1 MPLKKCYKIIGENL
15 RQKGKDIGKSEKE
28 MIGCDTASISDLQIL
43 KLAKLVNS

>member
-28 MIGCDTASISDLQIL
+28 MICCDTASICHSRYALCGYYNL
-43 KLAKLVNS
+43 